1 MWFAAAWYMT
11 SQKNGASALRLQ
23 SVLEL
28 GSYQIARAMAHR
40 FHTAMV
46 RPGRKL
52 LSGNV
57 KVDETCIG
65 GEKQAKRDRGAAGKA
80 LVVIAVEQL
89 APNGFGRPR
98 MAVVPEAT
106 APMLRPFL
114 LDNVERGPVV
124 LSDGLKSYPLAVGSE
139 FTHEPSNVAGPG
151 IPAHVPLSGV
161 HRLASLAKR

>member
-1 MWFAAAWYMT
+1 M
-11 SQKNGASALRLQ
+11 
-23 SVLEL
+23 
-28 GSYQIARAMAHR
+28 
-40 FHTAMV
+40 
-46 RPGRKL
+46 
-52 LSGNV
+52 
-57 KVDETCIG
+57 
-65 GEKQAKRDRGAAGKA
+65 
-80 LVVIAVEQL
+80 VIAVEQL